1 MLNLMGRS
9 RFFNCSFGVILN
21 ATVLFGTLFA
31 ILLEID
37 ATTPQTSDRPPF
49 ALKVHVDLVILNV
62 AVVDERGSNVTSLAK
77 QDFVVYEDEVEQQVA
92 EFLPVEAPFHLVL
105 ALDTSISTRSSL
117 ALIKKAASNF
127 TDQLR
132 SSDRIAISEIN
143 SSVRDIQGFTSD
155 RRKLKKAI
163 DRIATA
169 LSGGSKIYDGV
180 ADAAK
185 RLEKSEGGRKAIILL
200 SDGMENSSRTKFE
213 DLRRLLAQSDV
224 VFYPVTIVT
233 KGSQK
238 DMLEDF
244 IKNADKRK
252 PDLAAY
258 VENAKVSLS
267 VLEEVYQIQAG
278 RLQTLTDETGGK
290 IFLVADLAD
299 LAEEYA
305 KVAHELRNTFSL
317 AYYSKNTDR
326 DGSMRKIRVEVRN
339 PRYRVRSR
347 TSYSV
352 PKN

>member
-1 MLNLMGRS
+1 MQLNIYS
-9 RFFNCSFGVILN
+9 A
-21 ATVLFGTLFA
+21 ATQA
-31 ILLEID
+31 QES
-37 ATTPQTSDRPPF
+37 TPFS
-49 ALKVHVDLVILNV
+49 LKVHVDLVILNV
-62 AVVDERGSNVTSLAK
+62 AVVDDKGANVTSLRK
-77 QDFVVYEDEVEQQVA
+77 QDFIVYEDDVEQQVSD
-92 EFLPVEAPFHLVL
+92 FLPVEAPFHLVL

-117 ALIKKAASNF
+117 SLIKKAASNF

-132 SSDRIAISEIN
+132 FSDRIAISEIN

-155 RRKLKKAI
+155 RRKLKQAI

-169 LSGGSKIYDGV
+169 SSGGSRIYDGV

-185 RLEKSEGGRKAIILL
+185 RLQKSEGGRKAVIML
-200 SDGMENSSRTKFE
+200 SDGMENSSRTRFE

-224 VFYPVTIVT
+224 VFYPVTILN

-238 DMLEDF
+238 DLLEDF
-244 IKNADKRK
+244 INKADKK
-252 PDLAAY
+252 KSELTSY

-267 VLEEVYQIQAG
+267 VLEEVYQIQAE

-317 AYYSKNTDR
+317 AYYSKNADR
-326 DGSMRKIRVEVRN
+326 DGTMRKIRVEVRD

-347 TSYSV
+347 TSYFV
-352 PKN
+352 PKD

>member
-1 MLNLMGRS
+1 MQLS
-9 RFFNCSFGVILN
+9 IEA
-21 ATVLFGTLFA
+21 ATA
-31 ILLEID
+31 
-37 ATTPQTSDRPPF
+37 QTSERSPF
-49 ALKVHVDLVILNV
+49 SLKVHVDLVILNV
-62 AVVDERGSNVTSLAK
+62 AVVDEKGANVTSLKK
-77 QDFVVYEDEVEQQVA
+77 QDFVVYEDDVEQQVA
-92 EFLPVEAPFHLVL
+92 DFLPVEAPFHLVL

-117 ALIKKAASNF
+117 NLIKKAASNF

-132 SSDRIAISEIN
+132 SSDQIAIVEIN
-143 SSVRDIQGFTSD
+143 SSIRDIQGFTSD
-155 RRKLKKAI
+155 RKRLKKAI

-169 LSGGSKIYDGV
+169 VSGGSRIYDGV

-185 RLEKSEGGRKAIILL
+185 RLQKAEGGRKAVIML
-200 SDGMENSSRTKFE
+200 SDGMENSSHTKFE

-224 VFYPVTIVT
+224 VFYPVTILN

-244 IKNADKRK
+244 IKNADKDK
-252 PDLAAY
+252 KNPDLASY
-258 VENAKVSLS
+258 VENAKVSVS
-267 VLEEVYQIQAG
+267 VLDEVYQIQAE

-326 DGSMRKIRVEVRN
+326 DGTMRKIRVEVRD
-339 PRYRVRSR
+339 PRYRVRTR
-347 TSYSV
+347 TSYFV
-352 PKN
+352 PKD